1 MSDLPRQISVREVG
15 PRDGLQNE
23 DPVPTQAKI
32 ELIDRLSGTG
42 VRRIEAVSF
51 VRPEAIPQMADAD
64 EVWRGIDRAP
74 SVRYSALVPNLRG
87 ARRALDSGLA
97 EIEAVVSASDTHNR
111 KNVNRGTAGV
121 TGRHRADHRRR
132 RTSAGATC
140 QVIVSTAWG
149 CPYEGD
155 VPVERV
161 VRWPDGR
168 WLTGRTRISFGDT
181 TGMATPG
188 RVRGW
193 SGSSGRCYPD
203 APLNLH
209 FHNTRGTG
217 LANVLAALE
226 LGVAD
231 FDASV
236 GGLGGCPYAPGAT
249 GNIATEEL
257 VHMVEDMGVDTGIDL
272 AAMIDAAADAER
284 IIGRQLPSQVLR
296 AGPRTRTISGLEPTG
311 QPAECARP
319 SSAAAMFDEADSG
332 NLRAVR
338 TYPVGGLESK
348 TMVSCAS

>member
-1 MSDLPRQISVREVG
+1 MSDLPGQISIREVG

-23 DPVPTQAKI
+23 EPVPTEAKI
-32 ELIDRLSGTG
+32 ELIDRLSATG

-64 EVWRGIDRAP
+64 AVWRGIER
-74 SVRYSALVPNLRG
+74 SERVSYSALVPNLRG
-87 ARRALDSGLA
+87 AVRALEAGLT

-111 KNVNRGTAGV
+111 KNVNRTTEQSLDDIAQIIELGH
-121 TGRHRADHRRR
+121 GR
-132 RTSAGATC
+132 GARC

-161 VRWPDGR
+161 LAVAGRAVADGADS
-168 WLTGRTRISFGDT
+168 ISFGDT

-188 RVRGW
+188 RVQRLVA
-193 SGSSGRCYPD
+193 SFRSAHPET
-203 APLNLH
+203 PLNLH

-226 LGVAD
+226 EGVAD

-257 VHMVEDMGVDTGIDL
+257 VHMVEDMGVGTGIDL
-272 AAMIDAAADAER
+272 DALIDAAADAER
-284 IIGRQLPSQVLR
+284 IIGRVLPSQVLR
-296 AGPRTRTISGLEPTG
+296 AGPRSRVI
-311 QPAECARP
+311 R
-319 SSAAAMFDEADSG
+319 
-332 NLRAVR
+332 V
-338 TYPVGGLESK
+338 
-348 TMVSCAS
+348 